1 MTASYPS
8 ARGEQS
14 RAHID
19 HHDAAAARRLST
31 ETKSS
36 FTTTEFWRTCSCCG
50 SADRTVRSQDHRQ
63 PRRLLRAD
71 PAWYYVLLLTL
82 GYPGSPGIGE
92 VR

>member
-36 FTTTEFWRTCSCCG
+36 FTTTKFWRACSCYG
-50 SADRTVRSQDHRQ
+50 TADRIVRSQDHRHATPITSRPPGLVLRPAPDPWL
-63 PRRLLRAD
+63 PR
-71 PAWYYVLLLTL
+71 
-82 GYPGSPGIGE
+82 
-92 VR
+92 

>member
-36 FTTTEFWRTCSCCG
+36 FTTTEFWL
-50 SADRTVRSQDHRQ
+50 TVVGVVALVILAYNSD
-63 PRRLLRAD
+63 LLGVRYGMAM
-71 PAWYYVLLLTL
+71 ATAVLF
-82 GYPGSPGIGE
+82 GYIISRGIAKAG
-92 VR
+92 